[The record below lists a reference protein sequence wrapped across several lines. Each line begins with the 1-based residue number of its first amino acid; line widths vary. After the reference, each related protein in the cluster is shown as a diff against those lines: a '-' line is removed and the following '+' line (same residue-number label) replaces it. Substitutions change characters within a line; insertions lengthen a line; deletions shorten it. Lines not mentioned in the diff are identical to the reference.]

1 MVLIIFKILF
11 FGGFF
16 LFIETIQLYLIPVH
30 PVAFSINDYGLSIGS
45 LCFNGHTIL
54 VAHFLN

>member
-30 PVAFSINDYGLSIGS
+30 PVALWTEYWIPVF
-45 LCFNGHTIL
+45 
-54 VAHFLN
+54 